1 VADIVRAIKQPG
13 GLPLVILVTNGSL
26 LNEKNY
32 IQLKAA
38 GVDRFSVSL
47 DFPNELHDEF
57 RGVPGLY
64 KHLEEVIPYL
74 ARKYKNDDIAINSA
88 ITRDNLS
95 YILPLAEKTAEWGV
109 GISYSAYS
117 ILRTGNKDHF
127 ISSPEDLDTL
137 WQGLTGL
144 IKLKKSNGRILN
156 LEKTLLK
163 TYQFF
168 RDGFIPDC
176 RAGLRFLVVRP
187 DGYLNACSMFP
198 EKIYSTQEEV
208 LEKFTKNNKCSGCYV
223 AIRAYTD
230 KSFWSGLKDTISLGF
245 SR

>member
-1 VADIVRAIKQPG
+1 MADIVRAIKQPN
-13 GLPLVILVTNGSL
+13 GLPLVIFVTNGSL

-127 ISSPEDLDTL
+127 ISSPEDLNAL

-144 IKLKKSNGRILN
+144 LKLKKSNGGILN
-156 LEKTLLK
+156 LEKPLLK

-168 RDGFIPDC
+168 RDGL
-176 RAGLRFLVVRP
+176 AGG
-187 DGYLNACSMFP
+187 GYHDA
-198 EKIYSTQEEV
+198 
-208 LEKFTKNNKCSGCYV
+208 
-223 AIRAYTD
+223 D
-230 KSFWSGLKDTISLGF
+230 
-245 SR
+245 